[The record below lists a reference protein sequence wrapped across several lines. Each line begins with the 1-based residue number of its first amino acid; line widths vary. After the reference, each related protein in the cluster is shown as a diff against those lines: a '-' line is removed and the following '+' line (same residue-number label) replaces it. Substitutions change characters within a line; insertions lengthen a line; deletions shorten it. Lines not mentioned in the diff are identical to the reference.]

1 MIRALKGTIIRFTAT
16 GFVLEVNG
24 VGYDLHATAALS
36 SSFEIDQAVAVSTYY
51 HQGQDSVALFA
62 FADESERAWFTELLS
77 VSGVGPRTALGC
89 LERGTAALQAAMEA
103 GDLTFFTAVPRL
115 GKKTAQKILVDLRG
129 KLVETGTDQNHVWRD
144 VRQTLINMG
153 YHGADID
160 KVLQG
165 LDHGISEAEALKKVI
180 QELS

>member
-1 MIRALKGTIIRFTAT
+1 MIRALKGTVLRFTPT
-16 GFVLEVNG
+16 GFVLDVHG
-24 VGYDLHATAALS
+24 VGYDLQATAALS
-36 SSFEIDQAVAVSTYY
+36 STLEIDQAVVVSTYY

-89 LERGTAALQAAMEA
+89 LERGPAVLQTAMEA
-103 GDLTFFTAVPRL
+103 GDLAFFTAVPRL

-129 KLVETGTDQNHVWRD
+129 KLIESGTDQHHVWRD

-160 KVLQG
+160 KVLQT
-165 LDHGISEAEALKKVI
+165 LDQGMSEAEALKKVI